1 MFSPDGYAFLQQEG
15 LVIANRSITYVRG
28 HVFYMTEGLERNA
41 GNGFDARQQA
51 DAQTIALLLLS
62 SLNIRRRQLFGA

>member
-1 MFSPDGYAFLQQEG
+1 MGMRFCSRRAWLSQTA
-15 LVIANRSITYVRG
+15 LITYVRG

-41 GNGFDARQQA
+41 GNGFDTRQQA

-62 SLNIRRRQLFGA
+62 PSNIRGRQRFGA